1 MTSFGNIQEF
11 PITKQNKTKQNKTKR
26 RSTSYQCAITDE
38 ATTIIVI

>member
-1 MTSFGNIQEF
+1 MTSFGNIREF
-11 PITKQNKTKQNKTKR
+11 PITKQNKTKR